1 MKNERSLER
10 REFARLCILEMG
22 RAAKLAGGK
31 SPDPDTLQM
40 LAEDMADSPALA
52 RVPSSRV
59 RELFAHA
66 RAHHSETPVL
76 RHLVKSWA
84 TISPKTEP
92 TPRDAPRLPA
102 PPELC
107 NSDAQMRKLAAARTV
122 LAERGQMGLVWQS
135 GEKTA
140 VAELYPPT
148 HNLAD
153 QLEPEEWMIPLL
165 EQDPSRVEVEAMLK
179 ASTPSSFAF
188 YKRRPDIYPCWGK
201 WLAHYGF

>member
-10 REFARLCILEMG
+10 REFARLCVLEMG
-22 RAAKLAGGK
+22 RAAKLAGNK

-40 LAEDMADSPALA
+40 LAEDMADSQALA

-84 TISPKTEP
+84 AISPKSEP
-92 TPRDAPRLPA
+92 TPKDAPRLPA
-102 PPELC
+102 PPEL
-107 NSDAQMRKLAAARTV
+107 SHSEAQMRKLAAIRTI
-122 LAERGQMGLVWQS
+122 LAEQNRMGIDVQTS
-135 GEKTA
+135 GHLRSVDPCQA
-140 VAELYPPT
+140 

-153 QLEPEEWMIPLL
+153 QMEPEEWMLQLL
-165 EQDPSRVEVEAMLK
+165 EQDPSRDEVDAMVK
-179 ASTPSSFAF
+179 ASTPSSIAF
-188 YKRRPDIYPCWGK
+188 YKRRPDIYPCWGQ